1 MEGDGGMAKVKESL
15 SDRTLEALVSRVR
28 AGKNAAVADA
38 DVIRRAWEYA
48 GLAHTGQVRES
59 GEPYFD
65 HPAAVAFI
73 LAEMDLDADTV
84 AAGLLHDVVED
95 TGKTY
100 DEMAALFGTEVAALV
115 DGVTKL
121 SRMDFATREEQQA
134 ESLRKMFVAMARD
147 IRVILIKLADRLHN
161 MRTLRQCSPDK
172 QVRVASETVE
182 IYAPLAHR
190 LGMWRMKW
198 ELEDLAL
205 RYLEPKAYYDLVDK
219 VAANRQER
227 EGRIEEARQ
236 TLEAALAD
244 IAIEADVQGRPKH
257 FYSIYQKMVR
267 QGKDFAEIWDLLGM
281 RVIVDTV
288 RECYAVLGAIHSL
301 WKPIPGRF
309 KDYIAMPK
317 SNMYQSLHT
326 TVVGPKGEPLE
337 IQIRT
342 WDMHRTAEYGIAAH
356 WRYKEGTSGGEFED
370 KITWLRQIME
380 WQKET
385 GSGEEFIET
394 LKVDLFSDEVYVF
407 TPKGDVKTLPA
418 GSTPVDFAYAVHTDV
433 GHRCAGARVNG
444 RMAPLSTVLATGDIV
459 EVITNKAQA
468 GPSRDWLKFA
478 KTSKAKGKIRQWVK
492 EQRREESI
500 EHGRDMLEKE
510 LRRLGLEVHANMKE
524 DRLSDVAAKLSYSSA
539 DDLLASIGYGKVS
552 PVAAA
557 GRLAPERADKQ
568 PDELLTAAA
577 AAGARAS
584 TRPSSS
590 HGVAVQG
597 IDNVLVRFAKCC
609 TPVPGDAIVG
619 YITRGRGVS
628 VHTADCPNGAQILGS
643 DEGRA
648 IKVWWDVRQKSP
660 HPVEIE
666 MEAVDSPGLLTVVM
680 NTIIEAK
687 AHVSAVNA
695 RTSRNSMAVIT
706 LTVEIDDVE
715 HMNDVI
721 QRLRR
726 MGGVKNVHRVRPS

>member
-1 MEGDGGMAKVKESL
+1 MTGEENNGHSA
-15 SDRTLEALVSRVR
+15 RTLEALIARMMQ
-28 AGKNAAVADA
+28 AGRSAA
-38 DVIRRAWEYA
+38 DVEVVRKAWEYA
-48 GLAHTGQVRES
+48 ESAHAGQIRES

-73 LAEMDLDADTV
+73 LAEMDLDPNTI

-100 DEMAALFGTEVAALV
+100 EEMAALFGPEVAALV

-121 SRMDFATREEQQA
+121 SRVDFKTREEQQA
-134 ESLRKMFVAMARD
+134 ESLRKMLVAMARD

-161 MRTLRQCSPDK
+161 MRTLRHSNPEK

-205 RYLEPKAYYDLVDK
+205 RYLEPAAYYELVER
-219 VAANRQER
+219 VATKRQER
-227 EGRIEEARQ
+227 EERIEEARQ
-236 TLEAALAD
+236 TLHAALQE
-244 IAIEADVQGRPKH
+244 IGIEAEIQGRPKH
-257 FYSIYQKMVR
+257 FYSIYRKMVR
-267 QGKDFAEIWDLLGM
+267 QGKDFGEIWDLMGM

-326 TVVGPKGEPLE
+326 TVVGPRGEPLE

-356 WRYKEGTSGGEFED
+356 WRYKEGTSGGDFED
-370 KITWLRQIME
+370 KITWLRQILE

-385 GSGEEFIET
+385 RSGAEFVET

-407 TPKGDVKTLPA
+407 TPKGDVKILPT

-433 GHRCAGARVNG
+433 GHKCAGARVNG
-444 RMAPLSTVLATGDIV
+444 RMVPLSTPLSTGDIV
-459 EVITNKAQA
+459 EIITNKAQA

-478 KTSKAKGKIRQWVK
+478 KTSKAKSKIRQWVK

-500 EHGRDMLEKE
+500 EQGRQLLEKE
-510 LRRLGLEVHANMKE
+510 LRRMGLEVHANMKE
-524 DRLSDVAAKLSYSSA
+524 ERLAEVAAKLSHASA

-552 PVAAA
+552 ALQVA
-557 GRLAPERADKQ
+557 GRLAPERVEKPAE
-568 PDELLTAAA
+568 ELAAVPA
-577 AAGARAS
+577 K
-584 TRPSSS
+584 PSVRSYR
-590 HGVAVQG
+590 GVVVRG

-609 TPVPGDAIVG
+609 TPVPGDPIVG

-628 VHTADCPNGAQILGS
+628 VHTEDCPNASQILRA
-643 DEGRA
+643 DPGRT
-648 IKVWWDVRQKSP
+648 IEVWWDTRERSSY
-660 HPVEIE
+660 PVDIE
-666 MEAVDSPGLLTVVM
+666 MEALDRPGLLTVVM
-680 NTIIEAK
+680 NAVAETK
-687 AHVSAVNA
+687 ATVSAVTA
-695 RTSRNSMAVIT
+695 RTSKNSTALIAM
-706 LTVEIDDVE
+706 TVEIDDVD
-715 HMNDVI
+715 HMNNVI
-721 QRLRR
+721 SRLRR
-726 MGGVKNVHRVRPS
+726 VSGVKDVHRVRPN